1 MSVSYE
7 CCVLTGRVLC
17 DGPTTRP
24 EECGV
29 PECDLETSTTTAAYM
44 TFCFL
49 HGFFVYHISIFFCY
63 IFYNIVYCCMFC
75 MLLFNCVNYIFLLLC
90 LCILIVMYII
100 FCVLCFIVLFC
111 VLFVCKCVLDC
122 IVCSVC
128 V

>member
-29 PECDLETSTTTAAYM
+29 PECDLETSTTRISRSTTAAYM

-49 HGFFVYHISIFFCY
+49 HGFFVYHISIFF
-63 IFYNIVYCCMFC
+63 
-75 MLLFNCVNYIFLLLC
+75 LLHFL
-90 LCILIVMYII
+90 
-100 FCVLCFIVLFC
+100 
-111 VLFVCKCVLDC
+111 
-122 IVCSVC
+122 
-128 V
+128 